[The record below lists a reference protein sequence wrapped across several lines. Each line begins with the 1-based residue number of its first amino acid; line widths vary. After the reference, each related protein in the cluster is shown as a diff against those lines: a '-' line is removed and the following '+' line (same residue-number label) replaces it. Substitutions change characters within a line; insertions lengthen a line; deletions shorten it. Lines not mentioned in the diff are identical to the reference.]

1 MRRFILFIMLI
12 TPIALMAQRGEV
24 ILKGE
29 VGTISAPAK
38 AWLSC
43 LTESVS
49 FSESVSIQNGQ
60 FEFRKIIDAP
70 VKASL
75 SIGPKGYPNIKSK
88 CLYVYLEPGKTI
100 TVVGN
105 PDSISNAKIVGSKI
119 NTDYQKLQI
128 ALKSSNQKNEA
139 LKAEYKKLSVEKQN
153 EAAVQA
159 DFDKRDEA
167 ISKEQKAIFVN
178 FIKTNPD
185 SFISL
190 EEALKGYGGVMP
202 KYSDVAPLFRT
213 LSKNVKNTK
222 EGKEYAALLERV
234 NAIAVGKMAPDFTQP
249 DVDGNPVK
257 LSDFR
262 GKYVLVDFWAS
273 WCGPCRKEN
282 VNVVKAYSIYHPKGL
297 EIIGV
302 SLDANIT
309 KSSWI
314 EAIKQDK
321 LSWKQVSDLKLQNE
335 AAAIYA
341 VHAIPQNVLI
351 DPNGKIIGKNLRSQ
365 DLENKLAELLK

>member
-1 MRRFILFIMLI
+1 MRKFILFIMLI
-12 TPIALMAQRGEV
+12 TPIALMAQRGEF
-24 ILKGE
+24 ILKGK

-43 LTESVS
+43 QTATVS
-49 FSESVSIQNGQ
+49 FSKSVSIQNGQ
-60 FEFRKIIDAP
+60 FEFKGIIDAP

-75 SIGPKGYPNIKSK
+75 LIAPKGGLNMQSER
-88 CLYVYLEPGKTI
+88 LSVYLEPGKTI

-119 NTDYQKLQI
+119 NTDNQKLQI
-128 ALKSSNQKNEA
+128 ALKLSNQKKKA
-139 LKAEYKKLSVEKQN
+139 LKAEYKALSVERQN
-153 EAAVQA
+153 EPAVQA
-159 DFDKRDEA
+159 DFDKKEEA
-167 ISKEQKAIFVN
+167 IFKEQKVIFLN

-190 EEALKGYGGVMP
+190 EEALKGYGGAMP
-202 KYSDVAPLFRT
+202 EYADVAPLFRT
-213 LSKNVKNTK
+213 LSENVKNTE
-222 EGKEYAALLERV
+222 EGKKYAALLERL

-297 EIIGV
+297 EIISV
-302 SLDANIT
+302 SLDANMT
-309 KSSWI
+309 KNSWI
-314 EAIKQDK
+314 DAIKQDH

-335 AAAIYA
+335 AAFIYGID
-341 VHAIPQNVLI
+341 AIPQNVLI
-351 DPNGKIIGKNLRSQ
+351 DPNGKIVGKNLKGQ